1 MTRQFFFQIQ
11 QLGHGSAEIGEWTG
25 DGLFFGFRMFFLA
38 GLKPPKK
45 KNVPIIGVICC
56 HSWLFA
62 PSWVP
67 NVGISENPPGIWN
80 LEMLSSS
87 SGGQVRPGEVAY
99 LFAEH
104 FAMENQCTHYHFE
117 CQTLVKSM
125 STICKWQR
133 AIFNSKLLNCRGIE
147 QLRPP
152 QDARFDWMLQGEC
165 HGRVSPSFQC
175 STPPAP
181 RRNGGKLSNTFHNL
195 GKRAHL
201 NPWLSSYVGFT
212 DAASFFLYL
221 ARCRPAAPCGTAGDG
236 LSPSLADALC
246 HSGIHA
252 KVKAG
257 GFRRRLDGYDT
268 RIVSRF
274 SEVNVEV
281 GLADLRQPPEG
292 SVSSS
297 DWSEIIFQVPK
308 YWFWVDWKQ
317 RTHVRQ
323 KNISCESDKSIKS
336 VLFRRARFHPTSPQ
350 KGKSTQKGIATF
362 HFQSHN
368 RISKKHRFI
377 LERVHSIS
385 FHKGNAKKTIVQRL
399 ILFFCKAGF
408 IWWVGPGTEK

>member
-1 MTRQFFFQIQ
+1 MTRQFFSRSNNWAMAVQRLVNGLVMDFF
-11 QLGHGSAEIGEWTG
+11 LDFEW
-25 DGLFFGFRMFFLA
+25 FFLA
-38 GLKPPKK
+38 GLKPKKTFEK

-104 FAMENQCTHYHFE
+104 FAMENQCKHYHFE

-133 AIFNSKLLNCRGIE
+133 AIFNSKLLNGRGIE

-152 QDARFDWMLQGEC
+152 QDARFDWMLEGEC

-195 GKRAHL
+195 KGKRAHL

-221 ARCRPAAPCGTAGDG
+221 AAPCGTAGDG

-246 HSGIHA
+246 HPGIHA
-252 KVKAG
+252 KVRAG
-257 GFRRRLDGYDT
+257 GFKRRLDGYET

-281 GLADLRQPPEG
+281 GLADLRQSPEG

-317 RTHVRQ
+317 RTHVRH
-323 KNISCESDKSIKS
+323 KK
-336 VLFRRARFHPTSPQ
+336 
-350 KGKSTQKGIATF
+350 
-362 HFQSHN
+362 
-368 RISKKHRFI
+368 KKHF
-377 LERVHSIS
+377 L
-385 FHKGNAKKTIVQRL
+385 
-399 ILFFCKAGF
+399 
-408 IWWVGPGTEK
+408 